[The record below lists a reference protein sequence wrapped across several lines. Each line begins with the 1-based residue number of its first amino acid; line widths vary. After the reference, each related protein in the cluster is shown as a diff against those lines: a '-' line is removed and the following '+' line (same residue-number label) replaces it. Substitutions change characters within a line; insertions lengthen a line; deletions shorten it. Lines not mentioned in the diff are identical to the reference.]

1 MGRPLDAS
9 PDAKECGPHV
19 LRGSPCPRRR
29 PGRPEGECFMK
40 RPRHDSGNRRDR
52 GPWPIC
58 ASAASLKR
66 PSARRGYHAGDVWD
80 KPDIW
85 GLPPKQ
91 KKIWLPAGI
100 VVPWLIGSDLWRIS
114 IRRIGDTIGTE
125 QRYVVVSGSGNT
137 LFGVDTL
144 MRSAGFGSMADART
158 PTSTSVSCVVPTR
171 RSSPVL

>member
-1 MGRPLDAS
+1 VFYEAAEARLWEPTGSRALAY
-9 PDAKECGPHV
+9 
-19 LRGSPCPRRR
+19 LRQ
-29 PGRPEGECFMK
+29 
-40 RPRHDSGNRRDR
+40 R
-52 GPWPIC
+52 GLSEETI
-58 ASAASLKR
+58 R
-66 PSARRGYHAGDVWD
+66 TARLGYHAGDVWD

>member
-1 MGRPLDAS
+1 MP
-9 PDAKECGPHV
+9 P
-19 LRGSPCPRRR
+19 
-29 PGRPEGECFMK
+29 
-40 RPRHDSGNRRDR
+40 
-52 GPWPIC
+52 
-58 ASAASLKR
+58 SAAWQ
-66 PSARRGYHAGDVWD
+66 ARGRVFYEAAEARLWEPTGSRALAYLRQRGLSEETIRTARLGYHAGDVWD